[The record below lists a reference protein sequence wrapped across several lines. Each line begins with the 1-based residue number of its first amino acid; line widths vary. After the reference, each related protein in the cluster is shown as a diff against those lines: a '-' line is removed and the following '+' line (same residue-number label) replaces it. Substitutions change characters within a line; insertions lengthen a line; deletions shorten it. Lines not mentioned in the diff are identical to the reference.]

1 MPEEPSTIVNNENY
15 KDFREKLLRMHHSHT
30 GLKIKWRNRP
40 YVREEDE
47 TGEGGSA
54 LLRHPL
60 FADQPEGITDEDTAM
75 AVEPV
80 DNEEARELA
89 KELVLDYQ
97 KKLAQQ
103 LGHSATSA
111 KAGMRQHQ

>member
-1 MPEEPSTIVNNENY
+1 MSEELTIVNNENY
-15 KDFREKLLRMHHSHT
+15 KDFREKLLRMHHTHT

-40 YVREEDE
+40 YVREEED

-60 FADQPEGITDEDTAM
+60 FADQPEGITDEDSAM
-75 AVEPV
+75 TVEPV
-80 DNEEARELA
+80 DNEEAQDLA
-89 KELVLDYQ
+89 KALVLDYQ

-103 LGHSATSA
+103 LGYSTSSAPTM
-111 KAGMRQHQ
+111 KRH